1 MPWIAA
7 LLGLGAGLLQARLW
21 PHILRAEA
29 LRRLALIAV
38 KLLIWLLPMAVL
50 AWRSPL
56 AATLYVGVASLTMTG
71 FVLFQRRE

>member
-7 LLGLGAGLLQARLW
+7 LAGIGAGLLQARLW
-21 PHILRAEA
+21 PAILRAA
-29 LRRLALIAV
+29 TRARLGLFAV
-38 KLLIWLLPMAVL
+38 KLLIWLLPLALL

-56 AATLYVGVASLTMTG
+56 AAILYAGAAGLTMTG